1 MNGPQLS
8 QAWRT
13 GAIGPR
19 PEPLA
24 YGSVE
29 LWPDEYQAFVAGR
42 RVSLTRREF
51 ELLHVLVAHGG
62 HVVTK
67 QRIHDAVWGAE
78 HHAVARD
85 RSVDVYVRKLRGKF
99 REVAPQWRFIHT
111 HFGIGYRFAPEPKG
125 RP

>member
-1 MNGPQLS
+1 MNGHPLS

-13 GAIGPR
+13 GAIGPQ

-42 RVSLTRREF
+42 RISLTPREF
-51 ELLHVLVAHGG
+51 EVLHVLVARGG

-67 QRIHDAVWGAE
+67 RRIHDAVWGAE
-78 HHAVARD
+78 HHAGARD

-99 REVAPQWRFIHT
+99 RDVAPEWRFIHT

-125 RP
+125 QS